1 MVMDVSERRVC
12 RVAGQHRST
21 QRRPAP
27 PNPYRD
33 RLVGRMRELA
43 VANPRRGR
51 RYIIDLLRKGRWSVG
66 ARLMKRLWRRE
77 GLLVPGKRMK
87 RRRIGTGENGIVRR
101 RATRRNE
108 VWGMDFV
115 QDWTA
120 DGRPLRMLVVLDEY
134 TRECLAIE
142 VRRRLRGKDVVAV
155 LDELN
160 LTQNTIFIFMADNGM
175 NLGQLALIGKGNASI
190 LGTKPPIHRPN
201 MFDRSVI
208 VPFIVRWPGVVKA
221 GTTSDAFVSTI
232 DILPTLMAVTGASA
246 GQNLTL
252 DGRSILPLLKGETAA
267 WRNAYSDTYDMIYLD
282 ESHMRMLRTDRWK
295 LVFHFDADGRP
306 QAGVKR
312 HELFDLKNDPE
323 ELTNLYGKQSVAET
337 QQQLEAQ
344 LRAWIRKELLHD
356 FQ

>member
-66 ARLMKRLWRRE
+66 ARLMKRLWRQE

-155 LDELN
+155 LDELTMDSPAN
-160 LTQNTIFIFMADNGM
+160 ATSARGSPADER
-175 NLGQLALIGKGNASI
+175 LVS
-190 LGTKPPIHRPN
+190 RV
-201 MFDRSVI
+201 FRV
-208 VPFIVRWPGVVKA
+208 
-221 GTTSDAFVSTI
+221 FVSRPRKALSRLAGYPPPEWRVSRLGA
-232 DILPTLMAVTGASA
+232 DRLPSRPSRALMPHVRHHSELVDVDHGQVVYPSLEDVALVCAHHAHPLPCRGDRAAMREDVYSRTARRRARRVFLMSA
-246 GQNLTL
+246 
-252 DGRSILPLLKGETAA
+252 RAA
-267 WRNAYSDTYDMIYLD
+267 
-282 ESHMRMLRTDRWK
+282 
-295 LVFHFDADGRP
+295 RP
-306 QAGVKR
+306 SSR
-312 HELFDLKNDPE
+312 
-323 ELTNLYGKQSVAET
+323 
-337 QQQLEAQ
+337 
-344 LRAWIRKELLHD
+344 
-356 FQ
+356 